1 MRAGEGEWPLDK
13 VGSAGKAARMVIE
26 QAPLEDELGD
36 VLEKAMRLAGLSADA
51 LAARAGVEA
60 ERIHDALDYRYD
72 ELRPEAIERLAVA
85 LGLTAAGLRAH
96 VAGAY
101 PLPVVAGLPF
111 CLHPLRSPHGLGT
124 ANAYL
129 VTDCRG
135 GEGVLFD
142 TGPDP
147 ARLRRMWPAG
157 VNRLAAVFITHAETE
172 HVGALPEVRRLFT
185 PASVF
190 APAGAGLAGATGLAD
205 GARIECGGY
214 VVETL
219 ATPGHAEAHNAY
231 LVRAARAPH
240 AAPLLVAGDLLFAGS
255 IGGGYFCA
263 RRQAEQVRRVL
274 RDLPPTTVVA
284 PGHGPLTT
292 LAHERAHNPF
302 ASLAE

>member
-1 MRAGEGEWPLDK
+1 
-13 VGSAGKAARMVIE
+13 MVIE

-36 VLEKAMRLAGLSADA
+36 VLEKALRLAGLSADA
-51 LAARAGVEA
+51 LAARSGVSS
-60 ERIHDALDYRYD
+60 ERIQDALDYRYESLD
-72 ELRPEAIERLAVA
+72 DATLDRLAAA
-85 LGLTAAGLRAH
+85 LGLAPVGLRELAS
-96 VAGAY
+96 GRY

-147 ARLRRMWPAG
+147 ARLRRMWPANLTRVAG
-157 VNRLAAVFITHAETE
+157 VFLTHAETE
-172 HVGALPEVRRLFT
+172 HTGALPEVRRLHGAA
-185 PASVF
+185 PIF
-190 APAGAGLAGATGLAD
+190 APAGAGVPGATGLAD
-205 GARIECGGY
+205 GARMECAGY
-214 VVETL
+214 TIETL

-231 LVRAARAPH
+231 LVRAPRAPH

-263 RRQAEQVRRVL
+263 RRQREQVARIL
-274 RDLPPTTVVA
+274 RDLPPATVIA

-292 LAHERAHNPF
+292 IAHERAHNPF
-302 ASLAE
+302 ASGTP